1 MTKIFLDANILI
13 DIAYETRPFSIQ
25 SSELF
30 NHLVQNLDKYE
41 LFTSC
46 DLITTVYYVL
56 VKQVSKEE
64 VLERLKF
71 INKIIKVIDFSNE
84 EIDEAIYLMEKND
97 KFSDL
102 EDTIQFI
109 MARKVRCDYIVT
121 NDKGFY
127 SQDIPLFCCQ
137 EALEVICNIPQERKL

>member
-13 DIAYETRPFSIQ
+13 DIAYETRPFSVQ

-56 VKQVSKEE
+56 VKQVDKEE

-71 INKIIKVIDFSNE
+71 INKIIKVIDFSDK
-84 EIDEAIYLMEKND
+84 EIDESIYLMEKND
-97 KFSDL
+97 KFLDL

-109 MARKVRCDYIVT
+109 MAKKARCDYIIT

-127 SQDIPLFCCQ
+127 SHDVPLLSSEKALKVIPNENQ
-137 EALEVICNIPQERKL
+137 

>member
-13 DIAYETRPFSIQ
+13 DTAYVTRPFSMQ
-25 SSELF
+25 SSKLF
-30 NHLVQNLDKYE
+30 NFLIQNLDKYA

-46 DLITTVYYVL
+46 DLMTTVYYVL
-56 VKQVSKEE
+56 VKQVNKEE
-64 VLERLKF
+64 VLRRLKI

-109 MARKVRCDYIVT
+109 MAKKVRCDYIIT

-127 SQDIPLFCCQ
+127 SQDIPLLGSE
-137 EALEVICNIPQERKL
+137 EALEQICDIG

>member
-1 MTKIFLDANILI
+1 MDANILI
-13 DIAYETRPFSIQ
+13 DIAYETRPFSKQ

-30 NHLVQNLDKYE
+30 NYLIQNLDRYK

-46 DLITTVYYVL
+46 DLMTTVYYVL
-56 VKQVSKEE
+56 IKQVSKGE
-64 VLERLKF
+64 VLKRLKI
-71 INKIIKVIDFSNE
+71 INKIIKVIEFSNE
-84 EIDEAIYLMEKND
+84 EIDEAIYLMEKNA

-127 SQDIPLFCCQ
+127 SQDIPLLCSQ
-137 EALEVICNIPQERKL
+137 KALEVICNISQEGKL